1 LNPAEKILV
10 GELTELVKEGRSR
23 MLGVIRQ
30 ELLSGIKTNEQFEK
44 LRTTLRSL
52 PDERL
57 ETADY
62 EFAAKNSNNC
72 RAKGIVVSIVDA
84 MICAVG
90 ATHDWPIFTCD
101 PHFRNYAG
109 VLKIKLHNPR

>member
-1 LNPAEKILV
+1 
-10 GELTELVKEGRSR
+10 

-30 ELLSGIKTNEQFEK
+30 ELLSGIRTNEQFEK
-44 LRTTLRSL
+44 LRTTLRSF

-72 RAKGIVVSIVDA
+72 RAKGIAVSIVDA
-84 MICAVG
+84 MICAVS
-90 ATHDWPIFTCD
+90 ATRDWPIFTCD
-101 PHFRNYAG
+101 PDFRNYTS

>member
-1 LNPAEKILV
+1 
-10 GELTELVKEGRSR
+10 

-44 LRTTLRSL
+44 LGTTLRSF

-57 ETADY
+57 ETADH

-72 RAKGIVVSIVDA
+72 RAKGIAVSIVDA

-90 ATHDWPIFTCD
+90 ATRDWPIFTCD
-101 PHFRNYAG
+101 PDFRNYAS
-109 VLKIKLHNPR
+109 VLKIKLHHPR